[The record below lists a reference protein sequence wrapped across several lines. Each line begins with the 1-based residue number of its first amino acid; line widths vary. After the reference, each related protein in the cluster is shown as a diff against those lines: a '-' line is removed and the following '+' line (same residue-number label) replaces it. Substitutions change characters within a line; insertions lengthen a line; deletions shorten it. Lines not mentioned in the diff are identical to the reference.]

1 MPRDAE
7 FDKLI
12 YGASG
17 KPPERTARE
26 EADQDDAVTQ
36 FKEGALQGLLN
47 VPESLGQIAEKGIR
61 QINPEFT
68 MPFHERA
75 RDFRNRVEGSPA
87 GIAGEV
93 AGSVL
98 PSFIPGIGAYS
109 DLSMLARSAPTIA
122 RAGMGA
128 AQGLISRP
136 VSGKNAGDNEYFTQG
151 AVGGALG
158 ALGGGALAKYIPP
171 NVGYHLYH
179 LPAQIKHLLAVA
191 LFRQAGRVPPRVG
204 ATAAGAITP
213 EPNQPQPTPLRF
225 TVPGNPQ

>member
-1 MPRDAE
+1 MPRDPE

-12 YGASG
+12 YGSAG
-17 KPPERTARE
+17 KPPPTPRD
-26 EADQDDAVTQ
+26 EAQDVDAVSQ

-47 VPESLGQIAEKGIR
+47 VPESLGQLAEKGIR
-61 QINPEFT
+61 QIKPDFT
-68 MPFHERA
+68 MPFHEQA
-75 RDFRNRVEGSPA
+75 RNFRNRVESSPA
-87 GIAGEV
+87 GIGGEV

-98 PSFIPGIGAYS
+98 PSFIPGIGAYT
-109 DLSMLARSAPTIA
+109 DLTMLARSAPTIA

-136 VSGKNAGDNEYFTQG
+136 VSSKNAGDNEYFTQG

-158 ALGGGALAKYIPP
+158 ALGAAPLARWIPP

-179 LPAQIKHLLAVA
+179 LPAQIKHLLAVS
-191 LFRQAGRVPPRVG
+191 LLRGIGRVPPRVG
-204 ATAAGAITP
+204 ATAAGAVTP
-213 EPNQPQPTPLRF
+213 EPDQPRAPPLRF